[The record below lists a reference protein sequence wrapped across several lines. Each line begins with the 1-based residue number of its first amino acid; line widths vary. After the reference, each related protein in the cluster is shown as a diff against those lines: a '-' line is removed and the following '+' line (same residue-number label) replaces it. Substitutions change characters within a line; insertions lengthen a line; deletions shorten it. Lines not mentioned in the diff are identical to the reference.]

1 MHGTTSK
8 EFTKWLIYIIKLSIL
23 LIIHKECEY
32 KMYLQNI
39 SNTTKFSLNI
49 STVPYSMWW
58 SCKWQ
63 Q

>member
-39 SNTTKFSLNI
+39 SNTTKFSPNI
-49 STVPYSMWW
+49 SIVPYSMWW